1 MYHRSTP
8 VETLHTILLGP
19 YKYLTRMVMGQLTTA
34 QKAEVGA
41 RLRAFNF
48 SGRKGRIH
56 GDSTRYFGSF
66 VGRDFK
72 AWAQI
77 SIFILAPYLQQDE
90 MSVWLSLSKVGTRYY
105 TEVCKWLALQVFQ
118 MAYCNQYRP
127 DEKRQLEQV
136 CVDFVL
142 RVCQVYPGFAQK
154 PKVHLLLHLVQCM
167 EWFGSTSAFNTER
180 YASGS
185 YEAY

>member
-1 MYHRSTP
+1 MGSDFDLHP
-8 VETLHTILLGP
+8 GTLS
-19 YKYLTRMVMGQLTTA
+19 A
-34 QKAEVGA
+34 A
-41 RLRAFNF
+41 RRDVSVAITL
-48 SGRKGRIH
+48 KGLYN
-56 GDSTRYFGSF
+56 S
-66 VGRDFK
+66 
-72 AWAQI
+72 
-77 SIFILAPYLQQDE
+77 
-90 MSVWLSLSKVGTRYY
+90 RYY

-127 DEKRQLEQV
+127 DEKRQLEQI

-167 EWFGSTSAFNTER
+167 EWFGPTSAFNTER